1 MNHYTMIRGARVAIA
16 ALVLGGAIAG
26 CAPQSRRTKAITI
39 KGSDTMVILGQ
50 RWAES
55 YMAAHPGSVIQV
67 TGGGSGTGI
76 AALINGTTDICQA
89 SRPMKDE
96 EKNQAAQTYGQPPV
110 ETVVARDGVAIYVAE
125 SNPVQSLTMEQ
136 LKGIFTGAITN
147 WKQVGGPDSPIVTYG
162 RENNSGTYV
171 FFKEHVLAN
180 GDFAAAVQTLPGT
193 AAVVNAV
200 GADARGIGYGG
211 GAYAKGVRECAV
223 KADDASPAVL
233 PSKENVMNGSYPL
246 SRPLY
251 FYTAKAP
258 AGALQEFITWVLSTD
273 GQNIVSQVGYFPVQ

>member
-1 MNHYTMIRGARVAIA
+1 MMRGR
-16 ALVLGGAIAG
+16 VLGGARFAMLAVLASLAMSG
-26 CAPQSRRTKAITI
+26 CAPGQRAKAVTI

-55 YMAAHPGSVIQV
+55 YMKAHPGTVIQV

-96 EKNQAAQTYGQPPV
+96 EKSQAATHNGQPPV
-110 ETVVARDGVAIYVAE
+110 ETVVARDGVTIYVAE

-147 WKQVGGPDSPIVTYG
+147 WKQVGGPDSPIVAYG

-180 GDFAAAVQTLPGT
+180 GDFAAGVQTLPGT

-200 GADARGIGYGG
+200 AADARGIGYGG
-211 GAYAKGVRECAV
+211 AAYAKGVRECGV
-223 KADDASPAVL
+223 KKDDASAAVM
-233 PSKENVMNGSYPL
+233 PNKENVLNGSYVL
-246 SRPLY
+246 SRALY
-251 FYTAKAP
+251 FYTAKTP
-258 AGALQEFITWVLSTD
+258 DGAIADFITFVLSTD
-273 GQNIVSQVGYFPVQ
+273 GQNIASEVGYFPVQ